1 VIGAVVGGGRDH
13 AAAVGIPATRPGR
26 PDRRRSQ
33 TALFT
38 HVSESADDQSQTLV
52 MDESRV
58 PGPPRHARIRP
69 RADRE
74 APSASDA
81 RNSSSAVVCD
91 ASAEM
96 TACDEKAQVRGG
108 IEGSSETV
116 EPSRGQRERYPG
128 RSLVGHARASWSPTR
143 MPATRSEITGRLPLG
158 CGDGALE
165 RVVGVVDRPP
175 RPRPRGV
182 GRVGVSPTVFRPC
195 DPEGRH
201 PQCGGAGRGEVALVA
216 GSSRGLRGESGG
228 VSLGR

>member
-69 RADRE
+69 RGDRE
-74 APSASDA
+74 AASASDA
-81 RNSSSAVVCD
+81 RNSSSSVVCD

-96 TACDEKAQVRGG
+96 TACDEKAQVRKG

-128 RSLVGHARASWSPTR
+128 WSLVGHARASWSPTR
-143 MPATRSEITGRLPLG
+143 MPATRSEITGWLPLG
-158 CGDGALE
+158 CGDGAQNGSSASSIG
-165 RVVGVVDRPP
+165 RHDRGRAVWVGLASR
-175 RPRPRGV
+175 
-182 GRVGVSPTVFRPC
+182 RPC
-195 DPEGRH
+195 SARATRRAAILNAAAPVVEKLRWSLVLRAA
-201 PQCGGAGRGEVALVA
+201 CVASPA
-216 GSSRGLRGESGG
+216 A
-228 VSLGR
+228 